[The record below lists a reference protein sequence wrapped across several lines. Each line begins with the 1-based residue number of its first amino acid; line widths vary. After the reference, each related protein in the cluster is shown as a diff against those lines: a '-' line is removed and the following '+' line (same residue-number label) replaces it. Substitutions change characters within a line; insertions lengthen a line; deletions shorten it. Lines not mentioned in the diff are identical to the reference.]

1 MGTKVVVFQGAMV
14 MGTKLGQ
21 RLGAVLGVALLAGAC
36 SGSSKT
42 DPSSKGDKVCEAGAV
57 KCNDL
62 DVAECSDDGTQWV
75 VQRRCVESCSDGVC
89 SGGSVP
95 VGSAGSGSGPG
106 PGVCTDT
113 TCTQITCLANTKFC
127 QDGSVWKCD
136 ASGSSSKLSQTCAK
150 SQFCRE
156 GDDTASC
163 TDQTCTPG
171 QALCDG
177 DFATKCDADGTGPV
191 KGGLDCAA
199 NKQTC
204 IDGDCQDTKCIPGAK
219 VCQNEDVYLCA
230 KNGTDTSLLADC
242 QAGSVCDGEKLA
254 CTPKVCN
261 IGSVG
266 CDGTRAVKCNAYG
279 SAWDPAA
286 TDCAADNKVCVAG
299 SCKEQ
304 VCAPNGRFC
313 QNGNVFLCDQDGL
326 SSSLYQ
332 TCTPNYYH
340 CTPYPSGNY
349 ATCDANQCQPNQKL
363 CDNNVVRICNADG
376 SWPSEGSACGND
388 EFCES
393 GTCKARVCEPG
404 QIFCKDGDV
413 YGCDWI
419 GSRADLYQQCPT
431 DTTCKVNDG
440 SYSCIP
446 MPCSPGEVACLGNK
460 VGTCAADGQSLSKVT
475 EDCTTSASICGNDNK
490 CSKSVVD
497 VLGAD
502 EPNGDIS
509 EASGYFIGDV
519 IEVSSAR
526 KLTEMQLNLSLPPP
540 RTVRWVVFEQT
551 ADTNFTAKQDWVV
564 SNQSGSGFFSSGP
577 ISYALKT
584 GKTYLFGAVIT
595 GGNTFTAYLDTGP
608 FAVNASFGTVLGRV
622 ENPYSSTMGAWID
635 TGYLYQMKLT
645 TAP

>member
-1 MGTKVVVFQGAMV
+1 MGPMGTKKVVLQGAMV

-42 DPSSKGDKVCEAGAV
+42 APSKGETVCVPAARSCDDDGLTIQVCNADGTALETDKVCKLSCTGG
-57 KCNDL
+57 
-62 DVAECSDDGTQWV
+62 ECDAST
-75 VQRRCVESCSDGVC
+75 
-89 SGGSVP
+89 
-95 VGSAGSGSGPG
+95 G
-106 PGVCTDT
+106 PGVCVGD
-113 TCTQITCLANTKFC
+113 TCTETTCLANTKFC

-136 ASGSSSKLSQTCAK
+136 ASGDSSKLSQACAK

-156 GDDTASC
+156 TEDTASC
-163 TDQTCTPG
+163 TDQACTPG
-171 QALCDG
+171 QAMCKG
-177 DFATKCDADGTGPV
+177 DFATKCEADGSGPAD
-191 KGGLDCAA
+191 GGLDCAA

-204 IDGDCQDTKCIPGAK
+204 IDGGCQETKCIPGAK

-254 CTPKVCN
+254 CAPKVCD
-261 IGSVG
+261 IGSIG

-279 SAWDPAA
+279 SGWDPSA
-286 TDCAADNKVCVAG
+286 TDCAADNQVCVAG

-304 VCAPNGRFC
+304 VCTPNGTFC
-313 QNGNVFLCDQDGL
+313 QNGNVFQCDQKGV
-326 SSSLYQ
+326 SSSLWQ

-340 CTPYPSGNY
+340 CTPYPSSNY
-349 ATCDANQCQPNQKL
+349 ATCDYNQCQPNQKL
-363 CDNNVVRICNADG
+363 CDNNVVRTCNPDG
-376 SWPSEGSACGND
+376 SWPSEGTACGND
-388 EFCES
+388 QFCES

-404 QIFCKDGDV
+404 EIFCKDGDV

-419 GSRADLYQQCPT
+419 GSRADLYQECAS

-475 EDCTTSASICGNDNK
+475 EDCSLTASICGPDNK

-502 EPNGDIS
+502 EPNGDTS
-509 EASGYFIGDV
+509 ESSGYFIGDV
-519 IEVSSAR
+519 IEVNSAR
-526 KLTEMQLNLSLPPP
+526 KLTEMQLSLSLPPP

-551 ADTNFTAKQDWVV
+551 ADSNFTARQDWVV

-577 ISYALKT
+577 ISYALKA
-584 GKTYLFGAVIT
+584 GKTYVFGAVVT

-622 ENPYSSTMGAWID
+622 QSPYSSTMGAWID